1 MDTPMFYS
9 LWRRSGW
16 CSAALWNRPRWAVW
30 VVLFVESDLAGPA
43 SSNGT
48 RRRTAGLAEFGND
61 RGRSAALGRR
71 RARGQRDVIVTWRQH
86 VSNSAYFCLFI
97 LYFFMIGLIQGVSV
111 RQHQLPP
118 PCWRYAMLQ
127 QLDVFS
133 QTVVCV
139 SIHQL
144 KYSPRI
150 TLP

>member
-1 MDTPMFYS
+1 
-9 LWRRSGW
+9 
-16 CSAALWNRPRWAVW
+16 
-30 VVLFVESDLAGPA
+30 
-43 SSNGT
+43 
-48 RRRTAGLAEFGND
+48 
-61 RGRSAALGRR
+61 
-71 RARGQRDVIVTWRQH
+71 
-86 VSNSAYFCLFI
+86 
-97 LYFFMIGLIQGVSV
+97 MIGLIQGVSV